1 MGTPRA
7 ATSCQSD
14 TKAGHLMRHRNK
26 TSKLQRPKA
35 HRRSLLANQACSL
48 IEEGKIKT
56 TLAKAKALRPIVEKL
71 VTLGKKGL
79 AADSAGEKAKGV
91 HYRRQA
97 LAFLRQKKSVSKLFS
112 EIASASID
120 RAGGYTRITKLG
132 PRESDSAPMAFISW
146 VDQFVGTTTEV
157 EAPVEAEA

>member
-1 MGTPRA
+1 
-7 ATSCQSD
+7 
-14 TKAGHLMRHRNK
+14 MRHRNK

-48 IEEGKIKT
+48 IEEGQIKT
-56 TLAKAKALRPIVEKL
+56 TLAKAKALRPVVEKL
-71 VTLGKKGL
+71 VTLGKKGI

-97 LAFLRQKKSVSKLFS
+97 LAFLRQKKSVSTLFN
-112 EIASASID
+112 EIATASID
-120 RAGGYTRITKLG
+120 RVGGYTRITKLG
-132 PRESDSAPMAFISW
+132 PRESDSAPMAYISW
-146 VDQFVGTTTEV
+146 VDQFVQATEA

>member
-1 MGTPRA
+1 
-7 ATSCQSD
+7 
-14 TKAGHLMRHRNK
+14 MRHRNK

-48 IEEGKIKT
+48 IEEGQIKT
-56 TLAKAKALRPIVEKL
+56 TLAKAKALRPVVEKL
-71 VTLGKKGL
+71 VTLGKKGI

-97 LAFLRQKKSVSKLFS
+97 LAFLRQKKSVSKLFN
-112 EIASASID
+112 EIATASID
-120 RAGGYTRITKLG
+120 RVGGYTRITKLG
-132 PRESDSAPMAFISW
+132 PRESDSAPMAYISW
-146 VDQFVGTTTEV
+146 VDQFVQATEA

>member
-7 ATSCQSD
+7 APSCQSD

-48 IEEGKIKT
+48 IEEGRIKT
-56 TLAKAKALRPIVEKL
+56 TLAKAKALRPVVEKL

-146 VDQFVGTTTEV
+146 VDQFVGTTTE
-157 EAPVEAEA
+157 

>member
-1 MGTPRA
+1 ML
-7 ATSCQSD
+7 
-14 TKAGHLMRHRNK
+14 KN
-26 TSKLQRPKA
+26 
-35 HRRSLLANQACSL
+35 
-48 IEEGKIKT
+48 
-56 TLAKAKALRPIVEKL
+56 L

-112 EIASASID
+112 EIASASVD
-120 RAGGYTRITKLG
+120 RVGGYTRITKLG

-146 VDQFVGTTTEV
+146 VDQFVQAADS